1 MVEGIKNF
9 YVLGQFAQY
18 DYGWVENMVV
28 YGQMTPPDYH
38 LNKVIAPVYLHYAD
52 NDWLAHPLDVD
63 RIENNIGNMKAKI
76 KADLPMFNHIDFM
89 WGIDSTT
96 LIYEPIL
103 ALLAEN

>member
-1 MVEGIKNF
+1 
-9 YVLGQFAQY
+9 
-18 DYGWVENMVV
+18 MVV

-89 WGIDSTT
+89 WGIDANT
-96 LIYEPIL
+96 LIYEPII